1 MNNKEILLD
10 ALQSNDIN
18 RIKELIKIFI
28 YNNEDKKSKFN
39 IYDYLN
45 KKMIYGREYASYI
58 YHKDGYKY
66 ATNSFIL
73 IKLKEEYPSEYESK
87 CVNKKEVTEWTYP
100 NADKLINDALLS
112 KRTFKVPV
120 PDTDELEKQYL
131 LNKKIDKEY
140 IANVAIKDDEKYL
153 YDFNLFHK
161 LVLFAKHIGANEL
174 IVNEDWEYVGVKN
187 EKGEALLVGKMND
200 DSTVILRIE

>member
-28 YNNEDKKSKFN
+28 YNNDDKKSKFN
-39 IYDYLN
+39 IYDYLS
-45 KKMIYGREYASYI
+45 KKMIYGREYANYI

-73 IKLKEEYPSEYESK
+73 IKLKEEYPTEYESK

-100 NADKLINDALLS
+100 NADKLINDTLAL
-112 KRTFKVPV
+112 KNTFKVPL

-131 LNKKIDKEY
+131 LNKRL
-140 IANVAIKDDEKYL
+140 IK
-153 YDFNLFHK
+153 
-161 LVLFAKHIGANEL
+161 
-174 IVNEDWEYVGVKN
+174 
-187 EKGEALLVGKMND
+187 
-200 DSTVILRIE
+200 TILQML

>member
-18 RIKELIKIFI
+18 RVKELIKIFI
-28 YNNEDKKSKFN
+28 YNNDDKKSKFN
-39 IYDYLN
+39 IYDYLS

-73 IKLKEEYPSEYESK
+73 IKLKEEYPIEYELK

-100 NADKLINDALLS
+100 NADKLINDSLLS
-112 KRTFKVPV
+112 NRTFKVPL

-131 LNKKIDKEY
+131 LNKKIDKNY
-140 IANVAIKDDEKYL
+140 IANVVIIDETKYV
-153 YDFNLFHK
+153 YNFDLFHK
-161 LVLFAKHIGANEL
+161 LVLFAKHIGASEL
-174 IVNEDWEYVGVKN
+174 IVNKDKNVIGVKTD
-187 EKGEALLVGKMND
+187 KGEALLMPKMND
-200 DSTVILRIE
+200 DSTVILRID